1 MGKKNIGGAVLDD
14 LKALP
19 KKILKPYY
27 KNGKLNANKV
37 AIDGIP
43 FVIIFYVINKYVQAV
58 VSADGGDMLQILLER
73 YAYSEIVGTFILI

>member
-19 KKILKPYY
+19 KKLLKPYY

-43 FVIIFYVINKYVQAV
+43 FIIIFYVINKYVQAAV
-58 VSADGGDMLQILLER
+58 MSVGGDIIILNCDTMK
-73 YAYSEIVGTFILI
+73 I

>member
-1 MGKKNIGGAVLDD
+1 MGKKNIGGAVLED

-19 KKILKPYY
+19 KKLLKPYY

-43 FVIIFYVINKYVQAV
+43 FIIIFYVINKYVQAAV
-58 VSADGGDMLQILLER
+58 MSDGGDIIILNCDTMKIQSDR
-73 YAYSEIVGTFILI
+73 M

>member
-19 KKILKPYY
+19 KKLLKPYY

-43 FVIIFYVINKYVQAV
+43 FIIIFYVINKYV
-58 VSADGGDMLQILLER
+58 
-73 YAYSEIVGTFILI
+73 

>member
-43 FVIIFYVINKYVQAV
+43 FGCQIISSQELCLRQRYRQNLSGIRQE
-58 VSADGGDMLQILLER
+58 QI
-73 YAYSEIVGTFILI
+73 STI

>member
-19 KKILKPYY
+19 KKLLKPYY
-27 KNGKLNANKV
+27 KNGKLNVNKV

-43 FVIIFYVINKYVQAV
+43 FIIIFYVINKYVQAAV
-58 VSADGGDMLQILLER
+58 MSDGGDIIILNCDTMK
-73 YAYSEIVGTFILI
+73 I